1 MPESIALQAFIF
13 GLISAASLPLGAIVA
28 MFWSPGNRVIAT
40 MMAFGGGALLA
51 ALTIE
56 LVGEALERDHYYQL
70 ASGCLIGGFLFV
82 FLNKLINS
90 RGGFLRKVGT
100 TVSYLTR
107 SKSKDFKRL
116 FKRLGRS
123 PLFNS
128 IPPQQIQH
136 LVPLIERQVF
146 QSGQALMWQGKE
158 GENLYIIDQGQVKVI
173 DENQHHQIAILG
185 PDDVVGEISL
195 LTGSPHT
202 ASVIADGEVS
212 TWVLKKDD
220 FDDLVQEIPA
230 FTNAIMG
237 LTEQRLKELGTEN
250 SLNEDQAEKW
260 FNQAKNRVDDAITA
274 PTASDVEEA
283 AASFSAAPLAIWL
296 GIFLD
301 GIPESLVIGSS
312 MLHASVSISLIA
324 GLFLANF
331 PEAFSSSLGMREQGY
346 SFKRILTMWS
356 SLMIFTGIGAW
367 LGSVFFVGVE
377 LTTFSLVEG
386 IAAGAML
393 TVIAETML
401 PEAFHRGGGVTGIS
415 TLLGFLAAIF
425 FTTL

>member
-13 GLISAASLPLGAIVA
+13 GLISAASLPLGAVVA
-28 MFWSPGNRVIAT
+28 RFWSPGNRVIAT

-70 ASGCLIGGFLFV
+70 ATGCLIGGFLFV

-136 LVPLIERQVF
+136 LVPLIERQIF

-158 GENLYIIDQGQVKVI
+158 GENLYIIDQGHVKVI
-173 DENQHHQIAILG
+173 DENQHHQLAILG

-212 TWVLKKDD
+212 AWVLKKDD

-237 LTEQRLKELGTEN
+237 LTEHRLKELGAEN
-250 SLNEDQAEKW
+250 SLNEEQAEKW
-260 FNQAKNRVDDAITA
+260 FSQAKNRVDDAITA

-346 SFKRILTMWS
+346 SFKRILTMWT

-367 LGSVFFVGVE
+367 LGSIFFVGVE